1 MFDWMTEFLDKL
13 GKAFVQ
19 LLPLS
24 PFTSIINSLESMPY
38 LSYINWFIP
47 FGTLVKISAGWLVAI
62 GLHYAYSVV
71 MRWVKMI
78 S

>member
-1 MFDWMTEFLDKL
+1 MFEWMTDFIDKL
-13 GKAFVQ
+13 GAGLVQ

-24 PFTSIINSLESMPY
+24 PFTSIINALESMPY
-38 LSYINWFIP
+38 LQYINWFIP
-47 FGTLVKISAGWLVAI
+47 FGTMVKISAGWLVAI
-62 GLHYAYSVV
+62 GLHYAYSIV